1 MTEKLYIELE
11 LVCGPSDIQL
21 MNLFSQV
28 IRSDAMSLLTRESL
42 PDKSAALK
50 WMKAIIENHIEQTEL
65 EIKGVRY
72 DQRPTKDRVE

>member
-1 MTEKLYIELE
+1 
-11 LVCGPSDIQL
+11 
-21 MNLFSQV
+21 MN
-28 IRSDAMSLLTRESL
+28 LLTRESL